1 MATTEEIFDILGNQ
15 TRRMILEMLATSP
28 CYTTEIAERLEIG
41 QKAINEH
48 LKIMQD
54 LGLIDLFILKQ
65 KRGSPRKYFKI
76 KDNIRMELFVAPR
89 IFDASIKTE
98 EIDLEPIFER
108 YPEYKTFYE
117 EIKFDS
123 DIMIISKLKDNFDYL
138 RNELAEIDNAKAFI
152 ERSISEVKEKILTTV
167 EDLNLGEKEK
177 KVLIEIVLKESHS
190 PKDIASSLNVA
201 VDEVVDSIKK
211 LQEKGVIG

>member
-1 MATTEEIFDILGNQ
+1 MATTEEIFDILGNH

-48 LKIMQD
+48 LRIMQN

-89 IFDASIKTE
+89 VFDASFKTE
-98 EIDLEPIFER
+98 EINMESIFER
-108 YPEYKTFYE
+108 YPEYKSFYE

-123 DIMIISKLKDNFDYL
+123 EIRIIGRLKENLDYL
-138 RNELAEIDNAKAFI
+138 KNELVEIDNAKAFI
-152 ERSISEVKEKILTTV
+152 ERSISEVKETILETI
-167 EDLNLGEKEK
+167 EDLNLREIEK
-177 KVLIEIVLKESHS
+177 KVLIEIILKESYSHQ
-190 PKDIASSLNVA
+190 DIANSLNL
-201 VDEVVDSIKK
+201 ELGGVVDSIKI
-211 LQEKGVIG
+211 LREKGVL

>member
-28 CYTTEIAERLEIG
+28 CYTTEIAERLEFG

-54 LGLIDLFILKQ
+54 LGLIDLFVLKQ

-89 IFDASIKTE
+89 VFDASFKTE
-98 EIDLEPIFER
+98 EIDMESIFER
-108 YPEYKTFYE
+108 YPEYKSFYE

-123 DIMIISKLKDNFDYL
+123 EIRIIGRLKENLDYL
-138 RNELAEIDNAKAFI
+138 KNELVEIDNAKAFI
-152 ERSISEVKEKILTTV
+152 ERSISEVKETILKTI
-167 EDLNLGEKEK
+167 EDLNLREKEK
-177 KVLIEIVLKESHS
+177 KVLIEIVLKESYS
-190 PKDIASSLNVA
+190 PQGIADSLNLELE
-201 VDEVVDSIKK
+201 EVVDSIKI
-211 LQEKGVIG
+211 LREKGVL

>member
-1 MATTEEIFDILGNQ
+1 
-15 TRRMILEMLATSP
+15 MLATSP

-54 LGLIDLFILKQ
+54 LGLIDLFVLKQ

-89 IFDASIKTE
+89 VFDASFKTE
-98 EIDLEPIFER
+98 EIDMESIFER
-108 YPEYKTFYE
+108 YPEYKSFYE

-123 DIMIISKLKDNFDYL
+123 EIRIIGRLKENLDYL
-138 RNELAEIDNAKAFI
+138 KNELVEIDNAKAFI
-152 ERSISEVKEKILTTV
+152 ERSISEVKETILKTI
-167 EDLNLGEKEK
+167 EDLNLREKEK
-177 KVLIEIVLKESHS
+177 KVLIEIILKESYS
-190 PKDIASSLNVA
+190 PQGIADSLNLELE
-201 VDEVVDSIKK
+201 EVVDSIKI
-211 LQEKGVIG
+211 LREKGVL

>member
-54 LGLIDLFILKQ
+54 LGLIDLFVLKQ

-89 IFDASIKTE
+89 VFDASFKTE
-98 EIDLEPIFER
+98 EIDMESIFER
-108 YPEYKTFYE
+108 YPEYKSFYE

-123 DIMIISKLKDNFDYL
+123 EIRIIGRLKENLDYL
-138 RNELAEIDNAKAFI
+138 KNELVEIDNAKAFI
-152 ERSISEVKEKILTTV
+152 EKSISEVKETILKTI
-167 EDLNLGEKEK
+167 EDLNLREKEK
-177 KVLIEIVLKESHS
+177 KVLIEIILKELYS
-190 PKDIASSLNVA
+190 PQGVADSLNLEL
-201 VDEVVDSIKK
+201 DEVIDSIKI
-211 LQEKGVIG
+211 LREKGVL

>member
-54 LGLIDLFILKQ
+54 LGLIDLFVLKQ

-89 IFDASIKTE
+89 VFDASFKTE
-98 EIDLEPIFER
+98 EIDMESIFER
-108 YPEYKTFYE
+108 YPEYKSFYE

-123 DIMIISKLKDNFDYL
+123 EIRIIGRLKENLDYL
-138 RNELAEIDNAKAFI
+138 KNELVEIDNAKAFI
-152 ERSISEVKEKILTTV
+152 ERSISEVKETILKTI
-167 EDLNLGEKEK
+167 EDLNLREKEK
-177 KVLIEIVLKESHS
+177 KVLIEIVLKESYS
-190 PKDIASSLNVA
+190 PQGIADSLNLELE
-201 VDEVVDSIKK
+201 EVVDSIKI
-211 LQEKGVIG
+211 LREKGVL

>member
-1 MATTEEIFDILGNQ
+1 MATTEEIFDILGNH

-28 CYTTEIAERLEIG
+28 CYTTEISERLEIG

-48 LKIMQD
+48 LRIMQE

-76 KDNIRMELFVAPR
+76 KDNIRMEIFVTPR

-98 EIDLEPIFER
+98 EIDLESIFER
-108 YPEYKTFYE
+108 YPEYKSFYE

-123 DIMIISKLKDNFDYL
+123 EIRIIGRLKENLDYFK
-138 RNELAEIDNAKAFI
+138 NELVEIDNAKAFL
-152 ERSISEVKEKILTTV
+152 ERSISEVKENILRAI
-167 EDLNLGEKEK
+167 EELNLREIEK
-177 KVLIEIVLKESHS
+177 KVLIEVILKESYS
-190 PKDIASSLNVA
+190 PQDIANSLNLGLE
-201 VDEVVDSIKK
+201 EVVGSIKI
-211 LQEKGVIG
+211 LREKGVL

>member
-89 IFDASIKTE
+89 VFDASFKTE
-98 EIDLEPIFER
+98 EIDMESIFER
-108 YPEYKTFYE
+108 YPEYKSFYE

-123 DIMIISKLKDNFDYL
+123 EIRIIGRLKENLDYL
-138 RNELAEIDNAKAFI
+138 KNELVEIDNAKAFI
-152 ERSISEVKEKILTTV
+152 ERSISDVKETILKTI
-167 EDLNLGEKEK
+167 EDLNLREKEK
-177 KVLIEIVLKESHS
+177 KILIEIILKELYS
-190 PKDIASSLNVA
+190 PQGIADSLNLELDV
-201 VDEVVDSIKK
+201 VVDSIKI
-211 LQEKGVIG
+211 LREKGVL

>member
-89 IFDASIKTE
+89 VFDASIKTE
-98 EIDLEPIFER
+98 EIDLDSIFER
-108 YPEYKTFYE
+108 YPEYKKFYDD
-117 EIKFDS
+117 IKFDS
-123 DIMIISKLKDNFDYL
+123 DIRIISRSKENLDYL
-138 RNELAEIDNAKAFI
+138 KNELIEIDNAKAFI
-152 ERSISEVKEKILTTV
+152 ERSISELKEKILTTI

-177 KVLIEIVLKESHS
+177 KILIEIVLKELYS
-190 PKDIASSLNVA
+190 PQSISESLNLKL
-201 VDEVVDSIKK
+201 DEVIDSIKT
-211 LQEKGVIG
+211 LRERGVL

>member
-48 LKIMQD
+48 LRIMQD
-54 LGLIDLFILKQ
+54 LGLIDLFVLKQ

-89 IFDASIKTE
+89 VFDASFKTE
-98 EIDLEPIFER
+98 EIDMESIFER
-108 YPEYKTFYE
+108 YPEYKSFYE

-123 DIMIISKLKDNFDYL
+123 EIRIIGRLKENLDYL
-138 RNELAEIDNAKAFI
+138 KNELVEIDNAKAFI
-152 ERSISEVKEKILTTV
+152 ERSISEVKETILKTI
-167 EDLNLGEKEK
+167 EDLNLREKEK
-177 KVLIEIVLKESHS
+177 KVLIEIILKESYS
-190 PKDIASSLNVA
+190 PQGIADSLNLELE
-201 VDEVVDSIKK
+201 EVVDSIKI
-211 LQEKGVIG
+211 LREKGVL

>member
-1 MATTEEIFDILGNQ
+1 MATTEEIFDILGNH

-89 IFDASIKTE
+89 VFDASFKTE
-98 EIDLEPIFER
+98 EINMESIFER
-108 YPEYKTFYE
+108 YPEYKSFYE

-123 DIMIISKLKDNFDYL
+123 EIRIIGRLKENLDYL
-138 RNELAEIDNAKAFI
+138 KNELVEIDNAKAFI
-152 ERSISEVKEKILTTV
+152 ERSISEVKETILGTI
-167 EDLNLGEKEK
+167 EDLNLREIEK
-177 KVLIEIVLKESHS
+177 KVLIEIILKESYS
-190 PKDIASSLNVA
+190 PQDIANSLNLELG
-201 VDEVVDSIKK
+201 EVVDSIKI
-211 LQEKGVIG
+211 LREKGVL

>member
-28 CYTTEIAERLEIG
+28 CYTTEIADRLEIG

-48 LKIMQD
+48 LRIMQD

-89 IFDASIKTE
+89 VFDASIKTE
-98 EIDLEPIFER
+98 EIDLDSIFER
-108 YPEYKTFYE
+108 YPEYKIFYDD
-117 EIKFDS
+117 IKFDS
-123 DIMIISKLKDNFDYL
+123 EIRIIGTLKENLEYL
-138 RNELAEIDNAKAFI
+138 KGELSEIDNTKAFI
-152 ERSISEVKEKILTTV
+152 ERSISEIKEQILNTIEELTL
-167 EDLNLGEKEK
+167 EEKVK
-177 KVLIEIVLKESHS
+177 KVLLEMVLKETYD
-190 PKDIASSLNVA
+190 PKKIADTLNIGLN
-201 VDEVVDSIKK
+201 EVTDSIKI
-211 LQEKGVIG
+211 LREKGVL

>member
-54 LGLIDLFILKQ
+54 LGIIDLFILKQ

-89 IFDASIKTE
+89 VFDASFKTE
-98 EIDLEPIFER
+98 VIDMESIFER
-108 YPEYKTFYE
+108 YPEYKSFYE

-123 DIMIISKLKDNFDYL
+123 EIRIIGRLKENLDYL
-138 RNELAEIDNAKAFI
+138 KNELVEIDNAKAFI
-152 ERSISEVKEKILTTV
+152 ERSISEVKETILNTI
-167 EDLNLGEKEK
+167 EELNLKEKEK
-177 KVLIEIVLKESHS
+177 KVLIEIILKEFYST
-190 PKDIASSLNVA
+190 KDIANSLNLELA
-201 VDEVVDSIKK
+201 EVVDSIKILK
-211 LQEKGVIG
+211 EKGVL

>member
-28 CYTTEIAERLEIG
+28 CYTTEIAERLEVG

-89 IFDASIKTE
+89 VFDASIKTE
-98 EIDLEPIFER
+98 EIDLDSIFER
-108 YPEYKTFYE
+108 YPEYKKFYDD
-117 EIKFDS
+117 IKFDS
-123 DIMIISKLKDNFDYL
+123 DIRIISRSKENLDYL
-138 RNELAEIDNAKAFI
+138 KNELIEIDNAKAFI
-152 ERSISEVKEKILTTV
+152 ERSISELKEKILTTI

-177 KVLIEIVLKESHS
+177 KILIEIVIKELYS
-190 PKDIASSLNVA
+190 PQSISESLNLKL
-201 VDEVVDSIKK
+201 DEVIDSIKT
-211 LQEKGVIG
+211 LRERGVL

>member
-1 MATTEEIFDILGNQ
+1 MATIEEIFDILGNH

-89 IFDASIKTE
+89 VFDASFKTE
-98 EIDLEPIFER
+98 EIDMESIFER
-108 YPEYKTFYE
+108 YPEYKSFYE

-123 DIMIISKLKDNFDYL
+123 EIRIIGRLKENLDYL
-138 RNELAEIDNAKAFI
+138 KNELVEIDNAKAFI
-152 ERSISEVKEKILTTV
+152 ERSISEVKETILKTI
-167 EDLNLGEKEK
+167 EGLNLREKEK
-177 KVLIEIVLKESHS
+177 KVLIEIILKESYS
-190 PKDIASSLNVA
+190 PQGIADSLNLKLE
-201 VDEVVDSIKK
+201 EVVDSIKI
-211 LQEKGVIG
+211 LREKGFL

>member
-89 IFDASIKTE
+89 VFDASFKTE
-98 EIDLEPIFER
+98 EIDMESIFER
-108 YPEYKTFYE
+108 YPEYKSFYE

-123 DIMIISKLKDNFDYL
+123 EIRIIGRLKENLDYL
-138 RNELAEIDNAKAFI
+138 KNELVEIDNAKAFI
-152 ERSISEVKEKILTTV
+152 EKSISEVKETILKTI
-167 EDLNLGEKEK
+167 EDLNLREKEK
-177 KVLIEIVLKESHS
+177 KVLIEIILKELYS
-190 PKDIASSLNVA
+190 PQGVADSLNLEL
-201 VDEVVDSIKK
+201 DEVIDSIKI
-211 LQEKGVIG
+211 LREKGVL

>member
-28 CYTTEIAERLEIG
+28 CYTTEIAERLEVG

-89 IFDASIKTE
+89 VFDASIKTE
-98 EIDLEPIFER
+98 EIDLDSIFER
-108 YPEYKTFYE
+108 YPEYKKFYDD
-117 EIKFDS
+117 IKFDS
-123 DIMIISKLKDNFDYL
+123 DIRIIGRLKENLDYL
-138 RNELAEIDNAKAFI
+138 KNELVEIDNAKAFI
-152 ERSISEVKEKILTTV
+152 ERSISELKEKILTTV
-167 EDLNLGEKEK
+167 DDLNLGEKEK
-177 KVLIEIVLKESHS
+177 KILIEIVLKELYS
-190 PKDIASSLNVA
+190 PQKISESLNLEL
-201 VDEVVDSIKK
+201 DEVVDSIKIFR
-211 LQEKGVIG
+211 ERGVL

>member
-89 IFDASIKTE
+89 IFDASFKTE
-98 EIDLEPIFER
+98 VIDMESIFER
-108 YPEYKTFYE
+108 YPEYKSFYE

-123 DIMIISKLKDNFDYL
+123 EIRIIGRLKENLDYL
-138 RNELAEIDNAKAFI
+138 KNELVEIDNAKAFI
-152 ERSISEVKEKILTTV
+152 ERSISEVKETILKTI
-167 EDLNLGEKEK
+167 EELNLKEKEK
-177 KVLIEIVLKESHS
+177 KVLIEIILKEFYS
-190 PKDIASSLNVA
+190 PKDIANSLNLELE
-201 VDEVVDSIKK
+201 EVVDSIKILK
-211 LQEKGVIG
+211 EKGVL

>member
-54 LGLIDLFILKQ
+54 LGLIDLFVLKQ

-89 IFDASIKTE
+89 VFDASFKTE
-98 EIDLEPIFER
+98 EIDMESIFER
-108 YPEYKTFYE
+108 YPEYKSFYE

-123 DIMIISKLKDNFDYL
+123 EIRIIGRLKENLDYL
-138 RNELAEIDNAKAFI
+138 KNELVEIDNAKAFI
-152 ERSISEVKEKILTTV
+152 ERSISEVKETILKTI
-167 EDLNLGEKEK
+167 EDLNLREKEK
-177 KVLIEIVLKESHS
+177 KILIEIILKESYS
-190 PKDIASSLNVA
+190 PQGIADSLNLELE
-201 VDEVVDSIKK
+201 EVVDSIKI
-211 LQEKGVIG
+211 LREKGVL

>member
-1 MATTEEIFDILGNQ
+1 MATIEEIFDILGNH

-65 KRGSPRKYFKI
+65 KRGSPRRYFKI

-89 IFDASIKTE
+89 VFDASFKTE
-98 EIDLEPIFER
+98 EIDMESIFER
-108 YPEYKTFYE
+108 YPEYKSFYE

-123 DIMIISKLKDNFDYL
+123 EIRIIGRLKENLDYL
-138 RNELAEIDNAKAFI
+138 KNELVEIDNAKAFI
-152 ERSISEVKEKILTTV
+152 ERSISEVKETILKTI
-167 EDLNLGEKEK
+167 EGLNLREKEK
-177 KVLIEIVLKESHS
+177 KVLIEIILKESYS
-190 PKDIASSLNVA
+190 PQGIADSLNLKLE
-201 VDEVVDSIKK
+201 EVVDSIKI
-211 LQEKGVIG
+211 LREKGFL

>member
-1 MATTEEIFDILGNQ
+1 MATTEEIFDILGNH

-28 CYTTEIAERLEIG
+28 CYTTEIADRLEIG

-89 IFDASIKTE
+89 VFDASFKTE
-98 EIDLEPIFER
+98 EINMESIFER
-108 YPEYKTFYE
+108 YPEYKSFYE

-123 DIMIISKLKDNFDYL
+123 EIRIIGRLKENLDYL
-138 RNELAEIDNAKAFI
+138 KNELVEIDNAKAFI
-152 ERSISEVKEKILTTV
+152 ERSISEVKETILGTI
-167 EDLNLGEKEK
+167 EDLNLREIEK
-177 KVLIEIVLKESHS
+177 KVLIEIILKESYS
-190 PKDIASSLNVA
+190 PQDIANSLNLELG
-201 VDEVVDSIKK
+201 EVVDSIKI
-211 LQEKGVIG
+211 LREKGVL

>member
-89 IFDASIKTE
+89 VFDASFKTE
-98 EIDLEPIFER
+98 EINMESIFER
-108 YPEYKTFYE
+108 YPEYKSFYE

-123 DIMIISKLKDNFDYL
+123 EIRIIGRLKENLDYL
-138 RNELAEIDNAKAFI
+138 KNELVEIDNAKAFI
-152 ERSISEVKEKILTTV
+152 ERSISEVKETILKTI
-167 EDLNLGEKEK
+167 EDLNLREKEK
-177 KVLIEIVLKESHS
+177 KVLIEIILKESYS
-190 PKDIASSLNVA
+190 PQGIADSLNLELE
-201 VDEVVDSIKK
+201 EVVESIKI
-211 LQEKGVIG
+211 LREKGVI

>member
-1 MATTEEIFDILGNQ
+1 MATTEEIFDILGNH

-28 CYTTEIAERLEIG
+28 CYTTEIADRLEIG

-76 KDNIRMELFVAPR
+76 KDNIRMELFIAPR
-89 IFDASIKTE
+89 VFDASFKTE
-98 EIDLEPIFER
+98 EINMESIFER
-108 YPEYKTFYE
+108 YPEYKSFYE

-123 DIMIISKLKDNFDYL
+123 EIRIIGRLKENLDYL
-138 RNELAEIDNAKAFI
+138 KNELVEIDNAKAFI
-152 ERSISEVKEKILTTV
+152 ERSISEVKETILGTI
-167 EDLNLGEKEK
+167 EDLNLREIEK
-177 KVLIEIVLKESHS
+177 KVLIEIILKESYS
-190 PKDIASSLNVA
+190 PQDIANSLNLELG
-201 VDEVVDSIKK
+201 EVVDSIKI
-211 LQEKGVIG
+211 LREKGVL

>member
-89 IFDASIKTE
+89 VFDASFKTE
-98 EIDLEPIFER
+98 EIDMESIFER
-108 YPEYKTFYE
+108 YPEYKSFYE

-123 DIMIISKLKDNFDYL
+123 EIRIIGRLKENLDYL
-138 RNELAEIDNAKAFI
+138 KNELVEIDNAKAFI
-152 ERSISEVKEKILTTV
+152 ERSISEVKETILKTI
-167 EDLNLGEKEK
+167 EDLNLREKEK
-177 KVLIEIVLKESHS
+177 KVLIEIILKESYS
-190 PKDIASSLNVA
+190 PQGIADSLNLELE
-201 VDEVVDSIKK
+201 EVIDSIKI
-211 LQEKGVIG
+211 LREKGVL